1 MNNQQVID
9 IILSVLYITVEIS
22 LPLLGVA
29 LVVGLLV
36 SVFQAATQIN
46 ESTLSFLPKI
56 AAMLVVL
63 VLLSPWM
70 LRKLNDYTHKIY
82 DKIPELSRQNK

>member
-1 MNNQQVID
+1 MNSQQVID

-22 LPLLGVA
+22 LPLLGIA
-29 LVVGLLV
+29 MIIGLLV

-56 AAMLVVL
+56 ASMILILIV
-63 VLLSPWM
+63 LSPWM
-70 LRKLNDYTHKIY
+70 LRKLNDYTHRIY
-82 DKIPELSRQNK
+82 EKIPEISRGK